1 MTGLLSE
8 REFSRTSFVKAG
20 GALIVGFSVLG
31 ASVAGKASS
40 AAADDQFASFGPAD
54 SNAIDSWLVVNADNT
69 ISVKLGKVEL
79 GQGSMTGLLMVAA
92 EELNADMSQMRW
104 ITNDTDVTPNQ
115 GTTAGSSAISSGG
128 KQTRAA
134 SAAAYQALLGLASTQ
149 LGVPAGSLSVAKGV
163 VSGGGKTVTYGA
175 LLGGKVF
182 NVEMGPQYNLA
193 PTQPPTSS
201 AAQSVASSGS
211 GSSQGLAAA
220 EVLPTPAFVPSP
232 GPGLSPGAP
241 GTKPVS
247 QYKLVGVAP
256 GPERVDIPP
265 KVTGTYTYVHSIRIP
280 GMVHGRIVRPR
291 GQGAYGDGTNPQIV
305 SVDPS
310 SISHIPGAK
319 VVQKKNFLA
328 VVAPL
333 EYNAIQAA
341 AQLKV
346 KWAAMPE
353 LPGSGNLFGAMRAQD
368 TAGQVPASLLVNMGS
383 VDPAL
388 AGAAHTLSA
397 TYQYPYNG
405 HLPIGPTCAVADVT
419 AGGARIF
426 SNTQNA
432 YATRGAVAAVLG
444 LNANQVRVT
453 YYEGSSVYGNA
464 PYDDAAEAAA
474 LVSQLVNAPVRLQ
487 FMRWDEHGWD
497 NYGPPQMTDIRGGID
512 ANGNLVATDTT
523 IMTVPWYTT
532 KATEAMLG
540 YQQQFAV
547 SANIDTA
554 NNGTQY
560 NLKNRRVLG
569 KSLPLQNKYF
579 KTIWLRAP
587 AAPQTTFA
595 YEQMIDELAH
605 AANMDPFQFRL
616 QNIATQATDQANG
629 VTALTWDRWQKVLT
643 RAGQLANW
651 QPKVAASKLGTGNIV
666 TGRGIALGTFAG
678 TPVANIVD
686 IEVNKKTGKI
696 TPVHFY
702 CAQDTG
708 LTVYPEGI
716 SNQAVGSLV
725 QGASRA
731 LYESLAFDKRQVT
744 SLDWVTY
751 PIMRFKDAPKITFDF
766 VQRTDIPAVSTG
778 TLQANGTTAPAGTV
792 AGGVFVGGSGEPP
805 STSIGAAIANAFF
818 DATGVRMR
826 TAPMSPAR
834 VRATMKAA
842 GLA

>member
-1 MTGLLSE
+1 M
-8 REFSRTSFVKAG
+8 
-20 GALIVGFSVLG
+20 
-31 ASVAGKASS
+31 
-40 AAADDQFASFGPAD
+40 
-54 SNAIDSWLVVNADNT
+54 NADNT

-134 SAAAYQALLGLASTQ
+134 SAAAYQTLLGLASTQ
-149 LGVPAGSLSVAKGV
+149 LGVPVANLSVTKGV

-201 AAQSVASSGS
+201 SAQTVASSGS

-247 QYKLVGVAP
+247 QYKLVGVSP

-265 KVTGTYTYVHSIRIP
+265 KVTGVYTYVHSIRIP
-280 GMVHGRIVRPR
+280 GMVHARVVRPR
-291 GQGAYGDGTNPQIV
+291 GQGAYGDGTNPQIL
-305 SVDPS
+305 SIDAS

-341 AQLKV
+341 AELKV
-346 KWAAMPE
+346 KWAPMPV
-353 LPGSGNLFGAMRAQD
+353 LPGSGNLFGTMRAQD

-383 VDPAL
+383 VDSAL
-388 AGAAHTLSA
+388 AGAAHTLSE

-474 LVSQLVNAPVRLQ
+474 IVSQLVNAPVRLQ

-497 NYGPPQMTDIRGGID
+497 NYGPPQMTDIRGGVD

-569 KSLPLQNKYF
+569 KSLPLQNKYL

-605 AANMDPFQFRL
+605 AANMDPFQFRM

-629 VTALTWDRWQKVLT
+629 VTALTWDRWQKVLA

-651 QPKVAASKLGTGNIV
+651 KSKVAASNLGTGNIV

-696 TPVHFY
+696 TPIHFY

-716 SNQAVGSLV
+716 ANQAVGSLV

-731 LYESLAFDKRQVT
+731 LYEALAFDKKQVT

-778 TLQANGTTAPAGTV
+778 TLQANGTTTPAGTV
-792 AGGVFVGGSGEPP
+792 AAGGVFVGGSGEPP

-834 VRATMKAA
+834 VRATMNAA
-842 GLA
+842 KLA

>member
-1 MTGLLSE
+1 M
-8 REFSRTSFVKAG
+8 
-20 GALIVGFSVLG
+20 
-31 ASVAGKASS
+31 
-40 AAADDQFASFGPAD
+40 
-54 SNAIDSWLVVNADNT
+54 
-69 ISVKLGKVEL
+69 
-79 GQGSMTGLLMVAA
+79 
-92 EELNADMSQMRW
+92 
-104 ITNDTDVTPNQ
+104 
-115 GTTAGSSAISSGG
+115 
-128 KQTRAA
+128 
-134 SAAAYQALLGLASTQ
+134 
-149 LGVPAGSLSVAKGV
+149 
-163 VSGGGKTVTYGA
+163 
-175 LLGGKVF
+175 
-182 NVEMGPQYNLA
+182 
-193 PTQPPTSS
+193 
-201 AAQSVASSGS
+201 
-211 GSSQGLAAA
+211 
-220 EVLPTPAFVPSP
+220 
-232 GPGLSPGAP
+232 
-241 GTKPVS
+241 PV
-247 QYKLVGVAP
+247 
-256 GPERVDIPP
+256 
-265 KVTGTYTYVHSIRIP
+265 
-280 GMVHGRIVRPR
+280 
-291 GQGAYGDGTNPQIV
+291 
-305 SVDPS
+305 
-310 SISHIPGAK
+310 
-319 VVQKKNFLA
+319 
-328 VVAPL
+328 
-333 EYNAIQAA
+333 
-341 AQLKV
+341 
-346 KWAAMPE
+346 
-353 LPGSGNLFGAMRAQD
+353 LPGSGNLFGTMRAQD

-383 VDPAL
+383 VDSAL
-388 AGAAHTLSA
+388 AGAAHTLSE

-474 LVSQLVNAPVRLQ
+474 IISQLVNAPVRLQ

-569 KSLPLQNKYF
+569 KSLPLQNKYL

-605 AANMDPFQFRL
+605 AANMDPFQFRM

-629 VTALTWDRWQKVLT
+629 VTALTWDRWQKVLA

-651 QPKVAASKLGTGNIV
+651 KSKVAASNLGTGNIV

-696 TPVHFY
+696 TPIHFY

-716 SNQAVGSLV
+716 ANQAVGSLV

-731 LYESLAFDKRQVT
+731 LYEALAFDKKQVT

-778 TLQANGTTAPAGTV
+778 TLQANGTTTPAGTV
-792 AGGVFVGGSGEPP
+792 AAGGVFVGGSGEPP

-834 VRATMKAA
+834 VRATMNAA
-842 GLA
+842 KLA

>member
-20 GALIVGFSVLG
+20 GALIIGFSVLG
-31 ASVAGKASS
+31 AGVAGK

-134 SAAAYQALLGLASTQ
+134 SAAAYQTLLGLASTQ
-149 LGVPAGSLSVAKGV
+149 LGVPVANLSVTKGV

-201 AAQSVASSGS
+201 TAQTVASSGS

-241 GTKPVS
+241 GTKAVS
-247 QYKLVGVAP
+247 QYTLVGVSP
-256 GPERVDIPP
+256 GPQRVDIPP
-265 KVTGTYTYVHSIRIP
+265 KVTGGYTYVHSIRIP
-280 GMVHGRIVRPR
+280 GMVHARLVRPR

-305 SVDPS
+305 SIDAG

-341 AQLKV
+341 AELKV

-353 LPGSGNLFGAMRAQD
+353 LPGSGNLFGEMRAQD

-383 VDPAL
+383 VDSAL
-388 AGAAHTLSA
+388 AGAAHTLSE

-432 YATRGAVAAVLG
+432 YSTRGAVAAVLG
-444 LNANQVRVT
+444 FNANQVRVT

-474 LVSQLVNAPVRLQ
+474 IISQLVNAPVRLQ

-497 NYGPPQMTDIRGGID
+497 NYGPPQMTDIRGGVD

-569 KSLPLQNKYF
+569 KSLPLQNKYL

-651 QPKVAASKLGTGNIV
+651 KPKVAASNLGTGNIV

-696 TPVHFY
+696 TPIHFY

-778 TLQANGTTAPAGTV
+778 TLQANGTTTPAGTV
-792 AGGVFVGGSGEPP
+792 AAGGVFVGGSGEPP

-842 GLA
+842 QLA

>member
-1 MTGLLSE
+1 M
-8 REFSRTSFVKAG
+8 RARP
-20 GALIVGFSVLG
+20 
-31 ASVAGKASS
+31 
-40 AAADDQFASFGPAD
+40 AADDQFASFGPAN

-134 SAAAYQALLGLASTQ
+134 SAAAYQTLLGLASTQ
-149 LGVPAGSLSVAKGV
+149 LGVPVANLSVTKGV

-182 NVEMGPQYNLA
+182 NVQMGPQYNLA

-201 AAQSVASSGS
+201 TAQTVASSGS
-211 GSSQGLAAA
+211 GSSQGLAAT

-247 QYKLVGVAP
+247 QYKLVGVSP

-265 KVTGTYTYVHSIRIP
+265 KVTGVYTYVHSIRIP
-280 GMVHGRIVRPR
+280 GMVHARVVRPR

-305 SVDPS
+305 SVDAS

-341 AQLKV
+341 AELKV

-383 VDPAL
+383 VDSAL
-388 AGAAHTLSA
+388 AGAAHTLSE

-444 LNANQVRVT
+444 FNANQVRVT

-474 LVSQLVNAPVRLQ
+474 IISQLVNAPVRLQ

-497 NYGPPQMTDIRGGID
+497 NYGPPQMTDIRGGVD

-547 SANIDTA
+547 SAQIDTA

-569 KSLPLQNKYF
+569 KSLPLQNKYL

-605 AANMDPFQFRL
+605 AANMDPFQFRM

-629 VTALTWDRWQKVLT
+629 ITALTWDRWQKVLT

-651 QPKVAASKLGTGNIV
+651 KPKVAASNLGTGNIV

-696 TPVHFY
+696 TPIHFY

-716 SNQAVGSLV
+716 ANQAVGSLV

-778 TLQANGTTAPAGTV
+778 TLQPNGTTAPTSTV
-792 AGGVFVGGSGEPP
+792 AAGGVFVGGSGEPP

-842 GLA
+842 QLA